1 MLCQDCQEREAS
13 IHYTQIVNDQKT
25 EFHVCEE
32 CAQKIGLL
40 GDEIQSPFL
49 PANLLAGLVA
59 DIDAKMAKQRRQVG
73 EKEKECPHCGLSY
86 TAFKKKGRLGCSNC
100 YQVFKEELTQI
111 LRKIHGHIQ
120 HVGKSPVKI
129 SEEVQAGREVQKLR
143 EALSRAVQA
152 EEFEEAARLRDKIRE
167 IEKELTTN

>member
-13 IHYTQIVNDQKT
+13 IHYTQIVNNQKT

-40 GDEIQSPFL
+40 GEEIQSPFL

-59 DIDAKMAKQRRQVG
+59 DIDAKRAEQRRQAG
-73 EKEKECPHCGLSY
+73 EREKECPHCGLSY
-86 TAFKKKGRLGCSNC
+86 AAFKKAGRLGCSNC

-111 LRKIHGHIQ
+111 LRKIHRHIQ

-129 SEEVQAGREVQKLR
+129 SEGIQARREVQKLR
-143 EALSRAVQA
+143 EDLSRAVQA

-167 IEKELTTN
+167 IEKELK